1 MQHEHLLVRLG
12 HLGAVAERQTGA
24 HRAEGAG
31 VEAMPGHER
40 RNRLAPEVQDLLA
53 VDDEDRVALDEVA
66 DLLAEPQRMDRCV
79 VRRHRLLGLRVLLAV
94 DDTELA
100 DPRRVFLGIELALG
114 FLPELLEDGARVA
127 HDRDLDVAVPPD
139 LRGVDVD
146 VNDFQVLREARRRAE
161 LHDPVEAHA
170 DRENDVRLTERGA
183 ARIEERERMVVRCA
197 AARERRRVERDA
209 ARFDERLERLGGVR
223 PPHAAAAEDD
233 RARRLSEER
242 DRFLHRALV
251 TPRARQ
257 RLPRRRIHH
266 ARLVDL
272 LTEDVAGKVEIHGP
286 DASGRRLAEG
296 GREMFGDAARVV
308 DPLRPLRDRLEHG
321 ELIDLLERLHAER
334 HARARAADGDER

>member
-1 MQHEHLLVRLG
+1 
-12 HLGAVAERQTGA
+12 
-24 HRAEGAG
+24 
-31 VEAMPGHER
+31 MPGHER

-127 HDRDLDVAVPPD
+127 DDRDLDVAVPPD

-170 DRENDVRLTERGA
+170 DREDDVRLTERGA
-183 ARIEERERMVVRCA
+183 ARIEE
-197 AARERRRVERDA
+197 
-209 ARFDERLERLGGVR
+209 
-223 PPHAAAAEDD
+223 
-233 RARRLSEER
+233 
-242 DRFLHRALV
+242 
-251 TPRARQ
+251 
-257 RLPRRRIHH
+257 
-266 ARLVDL
+266 
-272 LTEDVAGKVEIHGP
+272 
-286 DASGRRLAEG
+286 
-296 GREMFGDAARVV
+296 
-308 DPLRPLRDRLEHG
+308 
-321 ELIDLLERLHAER
+321 
-334 HARARAADGDER
+334 